1 MSNNNDRYQQTRKPA
16 VLSSQAPKPI
26 PDKANSTTLLPPS
39 DSWLGKNTAPTLALA
54 TVFLTFWM
62 FWYFIHI
69 ANTPNKE
76 VRNLY
81 LAQQKYDSAV
91 LNLQNVNKNEPE
103 KVLAANNDVSHSF
116 DLVTSAKADL
126 EESKEQR
133 GMVKDFILYILGVL
147 SSILTSV
154 FNYYFGS
161 SKSSANKDD
170 TLHEIA
176 KRS

>member
-1 MSNNNDRYQQTRKPA
+1 MSNEKDQQELAYNDT
-16 VLSSQAPKPI
+16 
-26 PDKANSTTLLPPS
+26 
-39 DSWLGKNTAPTLALA
+39 WLGKNTTPIIALS

-81 LAQQKYDSAV
+81 LAQQKYDTAV
-91 LNLQNVNKNEPE
+91 LNLQNANKNEPE
-103 KVLAANNDVSHSF
+103 KVITANKEVSNTFDVIS
-116 DLVTSAKADL
+116 SAKADL

-133 GMVKDFILYILGVL
+133 GMVKDFILYILGAL
-147 SSILTSV
+147 SSILTSI

>member
-1 MSNNNDRYQQTRKPA
+1 MLNEKDQQELAYNDT
-16 VLSSQAPKPI
+16 
-26 PDKANSTTLLPPS
+26 
-39 DSWLGKNTAPTLALA
+39 WLGKNTTPIIALS

-81 LAQQKYDSAV
+81 LAQQKYDTAV
-91 LNLQNVNKNEPE
+91 LNLQNANKNEPE
-103 KVLAANNDVSHSF
+103 KVITANKEVSNTFDVIS
-116 DLVTSAKADL
+116 SAKADL

-133 GMVKDFILYILGVL
+133 GMVKDFILYILGAL
-147 SSILTSV
+147 SSILTSI